1 MVKIVLASHGP
12 MAEAMIESSKMLYG
26 EMNNLSAVCLYPED
40 NSTVFVEKLRNEI
53 DGFEE
58 VLLLVDIPGGTP
70 SNQGM
75 MLLSKFPGLRIISGM
90 NLMMILETLIQCGNM
105 NVDDLKETIIH
116 TGKGSIKEMSLVV
129 DNNNELDDLLD

>member
-40 NSTVFVEKLRNEI
+40 NTISFIEKLKKEI
-53 DGFEE
+53 GGFEE

-75 MLLSKFPGLRIISGM
+75 MLLSEFPGLRIISGM
-90 NLMMILETLIQCGNM
+90 NLMMILETLIRCDNM

-116 TGKGSIKEMSLVV
+116 TGKESIKEMSLVV
-129 DNNNELDDLLD
+129 DNNDELDDLLD

>member
-75 MLLSKFPGLRIISGM
+75 MLLSEFCGLRIISGM

-129 DNNNELDDLLD
+129 DNNDELDDLLD

>member
-26 EMNNLSAVCLYPED
+26 EMNNLSAVCLFPED
-40 NSTVFVEKLRNEI
+40 TTMSFVEKLRKQI
-53 DGFEE
+53 DGFDE

-75 MLLSKFPGLRIISGM
+75 MLLSEFPGLRIISGL
-90 NLMMILETLIQCGNM
+90 NLMMVLETMIQCGNM

-116 TGKGSIKEMSLVV
+116 TGKESIKEMSLVV

>member
-26 EMNNLSAVCLYPED
+26 EMNNLSAVCLFPED
-40 NSTVFVEKLRNEI
+40 TTMSFIEKLRKQI
-53 DGFEE
+53 DGFDE

-75 MLLSKFPGLRIISGM
+75 MLLSEFPGLRIISGL
-90 NLMMILETLIQCGNM
+90 NLMMVLETMIQCGNM
-105 NVDDLKETIIH
+105 NVDELKETIIH
-116 TGKGSIKEMSLVV
+116 TGKESIKEMSLVV
-129 DNNNELDDLLD
+129 DNNDELDDLLD